1 MAKALH
7 SQTQTTNL
15 RSVVPDE
22 VQTTRGGYPIGEPAP
37 AFRYAHLPTRWRVLS
52 GRVVPALSKIPMSAG
67 SQHVQK
73 AANGKLNTNR
83 QRTTLQDR
91 GFTLL
96 PYDCA
101 PDGVSYL
108 RAFETRPP
116 EEAVS
121 VSHCSCFE
129 EPVIGSDT
137 LEIDEIGLA
146 DWLSGLVASGMIARP
161 APSILR
167 KKAMSVR
174 KRLAKAEGEVA
185 HGQGA
190 KALYVQEL
198 KAELAAWEQALADQP
213 KVRAQTVVPDLDDTP
228 EPEPDEPKTSRKKT

>member
-1 MAKALH
+1 MAKALN
-7 SQTQTTNL
+7 SPMQTTNL

-22 VQTTRGGYPIGEPAP
+22 VQTTRGGYPLGEPAP

-67 SQHVQK
+67 SQHVQT

-83 QRTTLQDR
+83 QRTTLEDR
-91 GFTLL
+91 GFTLI
-96 PYDCA
+96 PYNAA

-116 EEAVS
+116 EEVVS
-121 VSHCSCFE
+121 TSYCSCFE
-129 EPVIGSDT
+129 EPVIGSGT
-137 LEIDEIGLA
+137 LEIDEEGLA
-146 DWLSGLVASGMIARP
+146 DWLSSLVASGMVAKP
-161 APSILR
+161 APSVLR
-167 KKAMSVR
+167 QKAMSVR

-213 KVRAQTVVPDLDDTP
+213 KLRAQTVVPDLDD
-228 EPEPDEPKTSRKKT
+228 EDAPEPDSKPSRKKT